1 MIVET
6 HKEITFDM
14 HVNGK
19 DELQDAA
26 DIIRE
31 IVPNVTVRNNQT
43 VNFYMTVNNFNA
55 PGGDEDAES

>member
-1 MIVET
+1 MET
-6 HKEITFDM
+6 HKAITFDM
-14 HVNGK
+14 RVNGK

-43 VNFYMTVNNFNA
+43 VNFHMTVINFKA
-55 PGGDEDAES
+55 PGGDDDAES